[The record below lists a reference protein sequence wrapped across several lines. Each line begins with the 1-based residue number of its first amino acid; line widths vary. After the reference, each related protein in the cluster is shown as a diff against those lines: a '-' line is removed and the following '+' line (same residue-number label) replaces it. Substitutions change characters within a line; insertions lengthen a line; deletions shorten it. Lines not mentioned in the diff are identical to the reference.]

1 MTNGTLNAK
10 PERTRPAERS
20 RKAKAQIPLHLI
32 VSFHDGRAELLR
44 QRPPELKQR
53 SPAKD
58 MTTPPKPR
66 TDWKRIAIIGAGALC
81 LLIISILIFNR
92 VFPEHPDPYEG
103 DPSTPEE
110 IRYDIVEINAMIRSE
125 CPNPGLSDSAWVCP
139 QVTQDQARLMIARS
153 MAKHVEHH
161 DPTLQGQQ
169 RYTQETRQEITKA
182 FFRLIRGME
191 YGKCIPDGHVHLTE
205 DILTDVEQG
214 GFIKRC
220 NGGWNLTGPWI
231 EVIARQTPPPT
242 PDWTFYHRRLDPEF
256 AP

>member
-1 MTNGTLNAK
+1 M
-10 PERTRPAERS
+10 
-20 RKAKAQIPLHLI
+20 
-32 VSFHDGRAELLR
+32 
-44 QRPPELKQR
+44 
-53 SPAKD
+53 
-58 MTTPPKPR
+58 TPPPNPKNDLR
-66 TDWKRIAIIGAGALC
+66 RIAIIGGAAVC
-81 LLIISILIFNR
+81 LVIIATTIFNL
-92 VFPEHPDPYEG
+92 VFPEPPDPYEG
-103 DPSTPEE
+103 GPSTPEV
-110 IRYDIVEINAMIRSE
+110 IRYDIAEINAVIRSE
-125 CPNPGLSDSAWVCP
+125 CPNPGLSDSGWVCP

-191 YGKCIPDGHVHLTE
+191 YGKCIPGSRIKLMS
-205 DILTDVEQG
+205 DIQTDVEQG
-214 GFIKRC
+214 GFIERC

-231 EVIARQTPPPT
+231 EIIARQTPPPT